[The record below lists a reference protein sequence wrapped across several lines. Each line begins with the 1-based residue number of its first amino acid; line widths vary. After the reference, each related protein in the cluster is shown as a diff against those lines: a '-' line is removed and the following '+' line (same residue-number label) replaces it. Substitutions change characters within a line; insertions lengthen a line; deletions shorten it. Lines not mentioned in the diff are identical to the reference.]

1 MTVKEFFESKGIDI
15 NNLHTVDHGL
25 PYDPNGLDIQ
35 WIDVEGLILEF
46 TKFNVQEALKAAA
59 EKATYNWME
68 HTVRKD
74 SILTAYP
81 LENIK

>member
-1 MTVKEFFESKGIDI
+1 MTVEEFFKSKGIDI
-15 NNLHTVDHGL
+15 NNLHTVERGL
-25 PYDPNGLDIQ
+25 PYDPNGLDING
-35 WIDVEGLILEF
+35 VEISEFILEF
-46 TKFNVQEALKAAA
+46 TKSKVEAALKAAA